1 MLRSFKQ
8 LASEPDTP
16 LKALAA
22 NARDVVAWLQAAQMK
37 LNDAQQTVVS
47 TGTRMDA
54 AWNAVL
60 LGCLAVACA
69 QGWRATSDKGHHA
82 AVFEGAAQAM
92 GLSQARFDE
101 LDALRDWRNRKYRA
115 GQFSTLAEVEEAI
128 ALVTPFQAAMAAWFA
143 KQHAVLMKQGLGSA
157 AVP

>member
-8 LASEPDTP
+8 LASEPDAP
-16 LKALAA
+16 LKPLAA
-22 NARDVVAWLQAAQMK
+22 NARDVVAWLHAAEVK
-37 LNDAQQTVVS
+37 LSDAQQTVVS
-47 TGTRMDA
+47 AGTRMDA
-54 AWNAVL
+54 AWDAVL
-60 LGCLAVACA
+60 LACLAVACA

-92 GLSQARFDE
+92 GLGQNRYDE

-128 ALVTPFQAAMAAWFA
+128 ALVKPFQADMATWFA
-143 KQHAVLMKQGLGSA
+143 NQHAVLMKRGLGGA
-157 AVP
+157 AAT